1 MPALPLG
8 ASRPNRHNE
17 ARAVPDLDFAR
28 RILGLIPTH
37 RTAGGGRGACRRGA
51 CAHLVELFTR
61 RRKPRR
67 SSGPN
72 QHAYE
77 RLWHQLPLEGR
88 ETLQLIRA
96 GGPFP
101 YPRNDGVTYFNR
113 NGQLPAESRNYYKEY
128 TVITPG
134 SSTRGARRL
143 VVGAGGEIY
152 YTQDHYD
159 TFRRVMEGR

>member
-1 MPALPLG
+1 MLVAVVLALIWWSS
-8 ASRPNRHNE
+8 SR
-17 ARAVPDLDFAR
+17 
-28 RILGLIPTH
+28 
-37 RTAGGGRGACRRGA
+37 GGGNPAGQAA
-51 CAHLVELFTR
+51 PTSTHTSV
-61 RRKPRR
+61 
-67 SSGPN
+67 SGTNTTASPT
-72 QHAYE
+72 AKVPKGWIAE
-77 RLWHQLPLEGR
+77 SQLPLEGR